1 MKGILFFSFWQSIGV
16 SLLVAAGAIR
26 RLGPYTDREH
36 ISLGLTDCLIC
47 IEMPFFA
54 WAHLYAFSF
63 KDFVDP
69 TRSYVAR
76 MPMYYAFRDAFGSR
90 DVVSDSKATLRGEG
104 MDYREFEPSEGYM
117 HQGEGRERR
126 IRAGLRYSK
135 GGKKKYWLPQT
146 TRETQP
152 HGRLER
158 GVNKAIGKV
167 AGSGQ
172 MGDVHAPLLQDDYEG
187 EVHLA
192 PDMVHSELA
201 IVDPNV
207 WGGSHAEEGF
217 DLPFGDI
224 DDQDEQL
231 FEHSRKYLFGDYNY
245 PCIDVSSEYA
255 RGTMWDEEERILR
268 DERGA
273 WFSPIR
279 GAKGLAAME
288 QRDGPAWEGYGA
300 VGNHPRSSP
309 QGGSGSDYM
318 SARNKGKRRSYDDEH
333 PGDRLVDYEQDRMAA
348 AAKDDVKLKWTNV
361 KKPLDRLQSHSQS
374 SQIRP
379 SSHRT
384 PSYGVEAS
392 SSPSSLG
399 SNASRSRGNKSKK
412 VLSPAASPGISP
424 SRSPGLPVDAVDL
437 IVEDEAADEER
448 TWERRKGEPA
458 VRGSAL
464 RKVYRQGSVG
474 SNGEGHEVLEE
485 VSVGD
490 PEVEHVTGQEEVPP
504 GDGNGG
510 AKLDEDEAV
519 ETTERVIAREMMPP
533 PNSLVTPPNY
543 DFQGDN
549 PWA

>member
-1 MKGILFFSFWQSIGV
+1 
-16 SLLVAAGAIR
+16 VAAGAIK
-26 RLGPYTDREH
+26 RLGPYTDSEH

-63 KDFVDP
+63 VDFLDP
-69 TRSYVAR
+69 SRSYIAR
-76 MPMYYAFRDAFGSR
+76 MPMYYAFRDAFGIR
-90 DVVSDSKATLRGEG
+90 DVVEDSKVTLRGQG

-152 HGRLER
+152 RGTLGR
-158 GVNKAIGKV
+158 GVNKAIGKI
-167 AGSGQ
+167 AGSDYTE
-172 MGDVHAPLLQDDYEG
+172 DVHAPLLQGEAED

-192 PDMVHSELA
+192 PDMMHNESD
-201 IVDPNV
+201 IVDPHV
-207 WGGSHAEEGF
+207 WGKSHADEGF

-245 PCIDVSSEYA
+245 PCIDASSEYA
-255 RGTMWDEEERILR
+255 REMMWDEEERILR

-279 GAKGLAAME
+279 GAKGTAALK

-300 VGNHPRSSP
+300 VSSHPRNAP
-309 QGGSGSDYM
+309 KDGSGSDYM
-318 SARNKGKRRSYDDEH
+318 SPRNKGKRRGYDDEH
-333 PGDRLVDYEQDRMAA
+333 AGDRLVDYEQDRTPPVSV
-348 AAKDDVKLKWTNV
+348 DDVKLKWTNV
-361 KKPLDRLQSHSQS
+361 KKSLDRPQSHSHSPQIQS
-374 SQIRP
+374 SAY
-379 SSHRT
+379 RT
-384 PSYGVEAS
+384 SSYGAGAS
-392 SSPSSLG
+392 SSSPASSG
-399 SNASRSRGNKSKK
+399 SSGSRPHGSRSKK
-412 VLSPAASPGISP
+412 TLSPPVESSAKSPMLP
-424 SRSPGLPVDAVDL
+424 SDAVDL
-437 IVEDEAADEER
+437 IVEDDEAAEEER

-464 RKVYRQGSVG
+464 RKVYRKGFVIHDS
-474 SNGEGHEVLEE
+474 EGHEAQGEVEFDNPETEYVPENQDKAPPNTDAGVKKLEE
-485 VSVGD
+485 
-490 PEVEHVTGQEEVPP
+490 EEEVV
-504 GDGNGG
+504 
-510 AKLDEDEAV
+510 EAA
-519 ETTERVIAREMMPP
+519 EGTIARA
-533 PNSLVTPPNY
+533 VTPPPHSRAVLHSY
-543 DFQGDN
+543 DIHGEDN